1 MRFIRELR
9 SFRLGDVVY
18 THLQCTRSSGIAFC
32 RLDDALD
39 IGKQAE
45 NLRTEHFLNEGP
57 QKQDSLG
64 QLLRGPSSLVT

>member
-9 SFRLGDVVY
+9 SFRFGNVVY
-18 THLQCTRSSGIAFC
+18 SHLQYTRSSGIAVF

-45 NLRTEHFLNEGP
+45 NLRTDYFLTKDHKNRTAL
-57 QKQDSLG
+57 DSYYEALH
-64 QLLRGPSSLVT
+64 PW